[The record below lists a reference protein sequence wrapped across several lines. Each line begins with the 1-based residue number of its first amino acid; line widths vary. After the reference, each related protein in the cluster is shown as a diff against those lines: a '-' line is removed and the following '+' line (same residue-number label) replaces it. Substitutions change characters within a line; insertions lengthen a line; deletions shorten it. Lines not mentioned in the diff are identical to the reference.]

1 MMRVLAAALVVVL
14 CAAAAGCG
22 ANRAGEPQ
30 APKEW
35 SAPTGGAATT
45 SAESTPAEQVP
56 PLPVGNVLSNSGFE
70 AGLAGWEVWDQRP
83 ERSPGNNVI
92 ETARWEERGGQ
103 VLHITRTSER
113 DGGASGV
120 IQRPGIDVA
129 GARSVV
135 VKYLAYV
142 NYEEGGNVGGGDPRW
157 FPEGAAQVRV
167 YYTAADGSK
176 QEWYHGICIAPMENY
191 DREHFTVT
199 EDNVWTPYESPNLME
214 LTPPPV
220 RIDEIRFYGFG
231 WGFDAMMDDC
241 FLIVER

>member
-1 MMRVLAAALVVVL
+1 MLRTQRSLAATLGIVL
-14 CAAAAGCG
+14 LLAAAGCG
-22 ANRAGEPQ
+22 LKTPGELPPSGEQQPSESQQSTNAGEVPR
-30 APKEW
+30 P
-35 SAPTGGAATT
+35 
-45 SAESTPAEQVP
+45 ES
-56 PLPVGNVLSNSGFE
+56 GNVLVNSGFE
-70 AGLAGWEVWDQRP
+70 QGLEGWEVWDQRP
-83 ERSPGNNVI
+83 KRSPGENVI
-92 ETARWEERGGQ
+92 ETASWQERGGQ
-103 VLHITRTSER
+103 VLHITRTSLR

-120 IQRPGIDVA
+120 IQRPGIDVNTA
-129 GARSVV
+129 TSVKV
-135 VKYLAYV
+135 SYVAYV

-191 DREHFTVT
+191 DREHFTVIK
-199 EDNVWTPYESPNLME
+199 DNVWTPYESPNLME
-214 LTPPPV
+214 LTPPPA